1 MSEKIGDMVD
11 TTIGNI
17 SLKVYRVKHLGDS
30 LGNRSINLVYLITV
44 NNFKILH
51 IGDGP
56 FDFNKSYYEQ
66 FHLDKEKIDILFL
79 EYFDQ
84 SDAKKQFVK
93 EVLKPRYIIAQH
105 IPPAEIGV
113 VSKKFLEIY
122 PEGIIFVKAMD
133 RKTFTK

>member
-1 MSEKIGDMVD
+1 M
-11 TTIGNI
+11 
-17 SLKVYRVKHLGDS
+17 KHLGDS
-30 LGNRSINLVYLITV
+30 LGNRSINLAYLITL

-79 EYFDQ
+79 EYFGQ
-84 SDAKKQFVK
+84 SDTKKRYVQK
-93 EVLKPRYIIAQH
+93 INPRYIIAQH

-113 VSKKFLEIY
+113 ESKKFLEIY
-122 PEGIIFVKAMD
+122 PKGIIFRTTMD
-133 RKTFTK
+133 KKTFTK